1 MAYEIPN
8 FTPKSSKVSSA
19 LQDWQALM
27 TSRSSHLTA
36 AERKQDTAVL
46 VKLMKAR
53 EMHPSNA
60 R

>member
-1 MAYEIPN
+1 
-8 FTPKSSKVSSA
+8 
-19 LQDWQALM
+19 M